1 MKLLIVGLGSMGKR
15 RARLTK
21 GIDAAIQIVG
31 VDTAESRR
39 DEALRLGLADA
50 AYATIGEAVAAE
62 HPDAA
67 LVCTAPLAHAAV
79 IGELLDHDLPVFTEL
94 NLVSDGYR
102 ENMAK
107 AAAKKLPLFLSSTM
121 LYRRETQYIK
131 QQVAEFGKPV
141 HYIYHIGQY
150 LPDWHPWE
158 NYKNFFVGNA
168 RTGGV
173 REIFGIDLPWLLDA
187 FGDVESV
194 TVQKDTISDLGLPYP
209 DCVTLLLRHK
219 GGVQGVLAADV
230 VSRKA
235 VRSFECFG
243 DGIHLFWEGNP
254 KALYEFK
261 DGDKRFV
268 NTYASFEHDSRY
280 SDNVVENA
288 YVDELTNFFGVLKG
302 DEQPKWSIASK
313 SKIKGDTYAYHHR
326 AVRGAGLH
334 RDAPFK
340 KSDQPL
346 CGPGLDFTGRR
357 AAQRP
362 VPPTAGR
369 RGRAAARPVHRFG
382 RRARTL

>member
-1 MKLLIVGLGSMGKR
+1 MKILIVGLGSMGKR

-21 GIDAAIQIVG
+21 GIDSSIRIAG

-39 DEALRLGLADA
+39 VEATDLGLIDA
-50 AYATIGEAVAAE
+50 AYPSIAEAVAAE
-62 HPDAA
+62 APDAA
-67 LVCTAPLAHAAV
+67 LVCTAPLTHAA
-79 IGELLDHDLPVFTEL
+79 IISELLDNSLPVFTEL
-94 NLVSDGYR
+94 NLVADGYE

-107 AAAKKLPLFLSSTM
+107 AKEKGVLLFLSSTM

-131 QQVAEFGKPV
+131 QQVAAFGKPV

-187 FGDVESV
+187 FGDVTHV
-194 TVQKDTISDLGLPYP
+194 TVQEDSISDLGLPYP
-209 DCVTLLLRHK
+209 DCVTLLLRHAS
-219 GGVQGVLAADV
+219 GAQGVLAADV
-230 VSRKA
+230 VSPKA
-235 VRSFECFG
+235 VRNFECFG
-243 DGIHLFWEGNP
+243 DGLHLFWEGNP

-302 DEQPKWSIASK
+302 TETPRWSFTKDLAAIQLMD
-313 SKIKGDTYAYHHR
+313 KIEEA
-326 AVRGAGLH
+326 
-334 RDAPFK
+334 
-340 KSDQPL
+340 
-346 CGPGLDFTGRR
+346 
-357 AAQRP
+357 
-362 VPPTAGR
+362 
-369 RGRAAARPVHRFG
+369 
-382 RRARTL
+382 